1 MICVTGAGGTVG
13 SEVVRQL
20 QDANASFRAGYHS
33 DGKAE
38 AARSRGIDAVVI
50 DYNDP
55 ETLRTAFDG
64 CDKLFLLGPNM
75 PNQAELEINA
85 VNAAKTAGVKH
96 IVKLSVLR
104 ADGEEY
110 DFGRIHRE
118 VEKAIESSG
127 LEWTFLRPN
136 SFMQNTVT
144 FMSGLIQSQSAF
156 YTAAEDARI
165 SHVDVRDI
173 AAVAVKALTE
183 PGHEGKAYTLNGP
196 EALTYDDIAAELS
209 KALGR
214 PISHI
219 SIPPQDL
226 KAAMLSEGMPEVL
239 ADRLLDLERFY
250 LEGKAAAE
258 TSDIATVLGRDPRR
272 FADYA
277 RETAATGVWDKEATK
292 VAG

>member
-13 SEVVRQL
+13 SVVVRQL
-20 QDANASFRAGYHS
+20 GEANAGFRAAYHS
-33 DGKAE
+33 KNKVD
-38 AARSRGIDAVVI
+38 AAREKGIDAVMI

-55 ETLRTAFDG
+55 ETLQEAFDG

-85 VNAAKTAGVKH
+85 VKAAKAAGVKH
-96 IVKLSVLR
+96 IVKLSVMH
-104 ADGEEY
+104 ADEEDY

-118 VEKAIESSG
+118 VEKAIEASG

-144 FMSGLIQSQSAF
+144 FMSEPIKARAAF
-156 YTAAEDARI
+156 YTAADNARI
-165 SHVDVRDI
+165 GHVDVRDI

-183 PGHEGKAYTLNGP
+183 PGHEGKTYALNGP
-196 EALTYDDIAAELS
+196 EALSYNDVAAELS

-214 PISHI
+214 VISHI
-219 SIPPQDL
+219 NIPPADL
-226 KAAMLSEGMPEVL
+226 KGAMLKEGMPEVI
-239 ADRLLDLERFY
+239 ADRLMDLERYFR
-250 LEGKAAAE
+250 EGKADRT
-258 TSDIATVLGRDPRR
+258 TSDMKQVTGREPRS

-277 RETAATGVWDKEATK
+277 RETAATGVWDKEAGTG
-292 VAG
+292 A